1 MNFITY
7 KNLIDKYNRS
17 IDNSIQDEL
26 RPYCLK
32 HKITYLQYQILAVLN
47 EDGALNIGDLSEKMS
62 MDTGNM
68 SAQCKRLEQKGYTL
82 RLRKQFDERVVEVS
96 LTRQG
101 RLVIA
106 ELNEFLNKKYK
117 NNWNSL
123 SDEDKE
129 MLMNSYEVMLKIFKS
144 DKK

>member
-1 MNFITY
+1 MNFIAY

-17 IDNSIQDEL
+17 IENAIQNEL
-26 RPYCLK
+26 RPYCYK
-32 HKITYLQYQILAVLN
+32 NKITYLQYQILAVLYD
-47 EDGALNIGDLSEKMS
+47 EGALTIGDLSEKMS

-82 RLRKQFDERVVEVS
+82 RLRKKFDERVVDVS

-106 ELNEFLNKKYK
+106 QINDFLNKKYK
-117 NNWNSL
+117 SKWNDI
-123 SDEDKE
+123 DEDVKNRLVE
-129 MLMNSYEVMLKIFKS
+129 AYEIMQGLFT
-144 DKK
+144 KK